1 MAKNIKQ
8 TVLPLAQRAAAECGV
23 ELWDLEFVREGGEYF
38 LRLYIDSPDGVGIDD
53 CEAVSRAI
61 DPMLD
66 EADPIEQS
74 YNLEVSSPG
83 IFRELKTPE
92 HCAASLGMPVRAKL
106 YTALNGSKE
115 LTGTLDAFD
124 DESFTIGGVTVP
136 KTSVGSLRRHEELE
150 F

>member
-1 MAKNIKQ
+1 MANIKEK
-8 TVLPLAQRAAAECGV
+8 VLPLARKAAADCGV
-23 ELWDLEFVREGGEYF
+23 ELWDLEFVREGGEYY
-38 LRLYIDSPDGVGIDD
+38 LRLYIDSPEGVGIDD

-66 EADPIEQS
+66 EADPIEQP

-92 HCAASLGMPVRAKL
+92 HYAASLGMNVRAKL
-106 YTALNGSKE
+106 YTALNGGKE
-115 LTGTLDAFD
+115 LIGTLDSFD
-124 DESFTIGGVTVP
+124 ADGFVIGGVAVP
-136 KTSVGSLRRHEELE
+136 KSAVASLRRHEELE

>member
-1 MAKNIKQ
+1 MASIKEK
-8 TVLPLAQRAAAECGV
+8 VLPLARKAAADCGV

-92 HCAASLGMPVRAKL
+92 HYAASVGMNVRAKL
-106 YTALNGSKE
+106 YTAVNGSKE
-115 LTGTLDAFD
+115 LIGTLDSFD
-124 DESFTIGGVTVP
+124 ADGFVIGGTALP
-136 KTSVGSLRRHEELE
+136 KSAVASLRWHEELE

>member
-1 MAKNIKQ
+1 MASIKEK
-8 TVLPLAQRAAAECGV
+8 VLPLARKAAADCGV

-38 LRLYIDSPDGVGIDD
+38 LRLYIDSPEGVGIDD

-92 HCAASLGMPVRAKL
+92 HYAASVGMKVRARL
-106 YTALNGSKE
+106 YTAVGGSKE
-115 LTGTLDAFD
+115 LIGTLDSFD
-124 DESFTIGGVTVP
+124 SDGFVIGGVALP
-136 KTSVGSLRRHEELE
+136 KSAVASLRRHEELD

>member
-1 MAKNIKQ
+1 MANIREK
-8 TVLPLAQRAAAECGV
+8 VLPLAQKAAADCGV

-92 HCAASLGMPVRAKL
+92 HYAASVGMNVRAKL
-106 YTALNGSKE
+106 YTALGGSKE
-115 LTGTLDAFD
+115 LTGTLD
-124 DESFTIGGVTVP
+124 SFGEDGFVIGGVAVP
-136 KTSVGSLRRHEELE
+136 KSAVASLRRHEEIE